1 MSNLPDWLP
10 DLLLFED
17 FGGDWQ
23 RYEDEIFTIFYKDFI
38 ENQPKF
44 QDKWVRCRR
53 DLIKG
58 KEAAFWH
65 CTSEGPDENNRT
77 PDIKRCERIRWI
89 KTIIEHS
96 DSPEVDCWSVRR
108 RGETRWLIWFN
119 EEFLIVLGE
128 RQRTRDGFK
137 YMQLIT
143 VYCTEEKRR
152 KEKLRKE
159 RDEFNKAKNG

>member
-1 MSNLPDWLP
+1 MSTLPAWLP
-10 DLLLFED
+10 ELIKLED
-17 FGGDWQ
+17 FNGDWN
-23 RYEDEIFTIFYKDFI
+23 RYIDEVFSIFYRDFI

-44 QDKWVRCRR
+44 QNKWVRCRR

-77 PDIKRCERIRWI
+77 PDIKRCERIGWI
-89 KTIIEHS
+89 KTVIEHS
-96 DSPEVDCWSVRR
+96 DSPKVDYWSVRR
-108 RGETRWLIWFN
+108 RGETRWLLWFN

-128 RQRTRDGFK
+128 RLRKRDGFK

-143 VYCTEEKRR
+143 VYCTEEEHR
-152 KEKLRKE
+152 KEYLRKE
-159 RDEFNKAKNG
+159 RDEYSRAKNG